1 MALSNLIWWP
11 WFGIGGGAPPV
22 VPEYR
27 PVGDTG
33 PIRRSRRR
41 FEEHE
46 RGIQDLD
53 DIEAIS
59 VILSEP

>member
-22 VPEYR
+22 VAEYH

-33 PIRRSRRR
+33 PIRRGRKRYPSDYD
-41 FEEHE
+41 
-46 RGIQDLD
+46 IADDL
-53 DIEAIS
+53 EAIA